1 MAGVD
6 PRTIMELGGWRS
18 LLMVQ
23 RYAHLTPAH
32 QAAAV
37 ERIAS
42 AEFPNATPTLAPGR
56 AGRRAVSGD
65 RITARAVSSVG
76 RAPDF

>member
-1 MAGVD
+1 VRERHTFASRLAMAGVD
-6 PRTIMELGGWRS
+6 PRTIQELGGWRS

-23 RYAHLTPAH
+23 RYAHLSPVH

-42 AEFPNATPTLAPGR
+42 AEFHNAIPKVAAAHGV
-56 AGRRAVSGD
+56 RRAVSGLQ
-65 RITARAVSSVG
+65 
-76 RAPDF
+76 